1 MPARTRGLIVGI
13 LLAAGAG
20 SRFGG
25 GKLVAR
31 LADGRGVAATTC
43 ARLLPAVDLV
53 VAVVPAQP
61 GTLED
66 ELRAAGAEVVRCDT
80 ATPGMGVSI
89 ACGVAATADAA
100 GWLVA
105 LGDMPLVP
113 TAQHRLVADALRSGA
128 AIAAPVCR
136 GRRGH
141 PVGFAARFGDELRAL
156 AGDEGARALLA
167 RHRGGALVELAV
179 DNDASWLDIDTPSD
193 LAAVNHRLGSH

>member
-25 GKLVAR
+25 GKLLAR
-31 LADGRGVAATTC
+31 LADDRGVAETAC
-43 ARLLPAVDLV
+43 ARLLPAVDRV

-61 GTLED
+61 GALED
-66 ELRAAGAEVVRCDT
+66 ALRAAGAEVVRCDT

-89 ACGVAATADAA
+89 ACGVAASTKAA

-113 TAQHRLVADALRSGA
+113 TSQHRLIADALRAGA
-128 AIAAPVCR
+128 GIAAPVCQ

-141 PVGFAARFGDELRAL
+141 PVGFAARLGDELRAL
-156 AGDEGARALLA
+156 DGDEGARAVLA
-167 RHRGGALVELAV
+167 RHRGVLLELAV
-179 DNDASWLDIDTPSD
+179 DDDAGWQDIDTLSD
-193 LAAVNHRLGSH
+193 LDAVNRRLGKR

>member
-1 MPARTRGLIVGI
+1 MPARTRGLIVGV

-31 LADGRGVAATTC
+31 LADGRGVAETAC
-43 ARLLPAVDLV
+43 AHLLPAVDRV
-53 VAVVPAQP
+53 VAVIPAQP
-61 GTLED
+61 GALED
-66 ELRAAGAEVVRCDT
+66 ALRAAGAEVVRCDT

-89 ACGVAATADAA
+89 ACGVAASTKAA

-105 LGDMPLVP
+105 LGDMPLIP
-113 TAQHRLVADALRSGA
+113 SSQHRLVADALRAGA
-128 AIAAPVCR
+128 DIVAPVCQ

-156 AGDEGARALLA
+156 EGDEGARAVLA
-167 RHRGGALVELAV
+167 RHRGALLELAV
-179 DNDASWLDIDTPSD
+179 DDDAGWQDIDTPSD
-193 LAAVNHRLGSH
+193 LAAVNRRLGRP

>member
-31 LADGRGVAATTC
+31 LADGRGVAETTC

-66 ELRAAGAEVVRCDT
+66 ELRAAGAEVVRCD
-80 ATPGMGVSI
+80 AEDPGMSVSI
-89 ACGVAATADAA
+89 ACGVAASADAA

-113 TAQHRLVADALRSGA
+113 TAQHRLVADALRAGA

-167 RHRGGALVELAV
+167 RHRGALVELAV
-179 DNDASWLDIDTPSD
+179 DDDASWLDIDTPSD
-193 LAAVNHRLGSH
+193 LAVVNRRLGSH

>member
-25 GKLVAR
+25 GKLLAR
-31 LADGRGVAATTC
+31 LADDRGVAETAC
-43 ARLLPAVDLV
+43 ARLLPAVDRV

-61 GTLED
+61 GALED
-66 ELRAAGAEVVRCDT
+66 ALRAAGAEVVRCDT
-80 ATPGMGVSI
+80 AAPGMGVSI
-89 ACGVAATADAA
+89 ACGVSASTNAA

-113 TAQHRLVADALRSGA
+113 TSQHRVVADALRAGA
-128 AIAAPVCR
+128 DIAAPVCQ

-141 PVGFAARFGDELRAL
+141 PVGFAARFGAELRAL
-156 AGDEGARALLA
+156 DGDEGARAVLA
-167 RHRGGALVELAV
+167 RHRGALLELAV
-179 DNDASWLDIDTPSD
+179 DDDAGWQDIDTPSD
-193 LAAVNHRLGSH
+193 LAAVNRRLGRP

>member
-25 GKLVAR
+25 GKLLAR
-31 LADGRGVAATTC
+31 LADDRGVAETAC
-43 ARLLPAVDLV
+43 ARLLPAVDRV

-61 GTLED
+61 GALED
-66 ELRAAGAEVVRCDT
+66 ALRAAGAEVVRCDT
-80 ATPGMGVSI
+80 AAPGMGVSI
-89 ACGVAATADAA
+89 ACGVSASANAA

-113 TAQHRLVADALRSGA
+113 TSQHRLVADALRAGA
-128 AIAAPVCR
+128 DIVAPVCQ

-156 AGDEGARALLA
+156 EGDEGARAVLA
-167 RHRGGALVELAV
+167 RHRGALLELAV
-179 DNDASWLDIDTPSD
+179 DDDAGWQDIDTPSD
-193 LAAVNHRLGSH
+193 LAAVNRRLGRP

>member
-1 MPARTRGLIVGI
+1 MPARTRGLIVGV

-31 LADGRGVAATTC
+31 LADGRGVAETAC
-43 ARLLPAVDLV
+43 AHLLPAVDRV
-53 VAVVPAQP
+53 VAVIPAQP
-61 GTLED
+61 GALED
-66 ELRAAGAEVVRCDT
+66 ALRAAGAEVVRCDT

-89 ACGVAATADAA
+89 ACGVAASTEAA

-105 LGDMPLVP
+105 LGDMPLIP
-113 TAQHRLVADALRSGA
+113 SSQHRLVADALRAGA
-128 AIAAPVCR
+128 DIVAPVCQ

-156 AGDEGARALLA
+156 EGDEGARAVLA
-167 RHRGGALVELAV
+167 RHRGALLELAV
-179 DNDASWLDIDTPSD
+179 DDDAGWQDIDTLSD
-193 LAAVNHRLGSH
+193 LDAVNRRLGKR

>member
-1 MPARTRGLIVGI
+1 MPARTRGLIVGV

-31 LADGRGVAATTC
+31 LADGRGVAETAC
-43 ARLLPAVDLV
+43 AHLLPAVDRV
-53 VAVVPAQP
+53 VAVIPAQP
-61 GTLED
+61 GALED
-66 ELRAAGAEVVRCDT
+66 ALRAAGAEVVRCDT
-80 ATPGMGVSI
+80 AAPGMGVSI
-89 ACGVAATADAA
+89 ACGVSASADAA

-113 TAQHRLVADALRSGA
+113 TSQHRLVADALRAGA
-128 AIAAPVCR
+128 DIVAPVCQ

-156 AGDEGARALLA
+156 EGDEGARAVLA
-167 RHRGGALVELAV
+167 RHRGALLELAV
-179 DNDASWLDIDTPSD
+179 DDDAGWQDIDTPSD
-193 LAAVNHRLGSH
+193 LAAVNRRLGSP

>member
-1 MPARTRGLIVGI
+1 MPARTRGLIVGV

-31 LADGRGVAATTC
+31 LADGRGVAETAC
-43 ARLLPAVDLV
+43 AHLLPAVDRV
-53 VAVVPAQP
+53 VAVIPAQP
-61 GTLED
+61 GALED
-66 ELRAAGAEVVRCDT
+66 ALRAAGAEVVRCDT

-89 ACGVAATADAA
+89 ACGVSASADAA

-105 LGDMPLVP
+105 LGDMPLIP
-113 TAQHRLVADALRSGA
+113 SSQHRLVADALRAGA
-128 AIAAPVCR
+128 DIVAPVCQ

-156 AGDEGARALLA
+156 EGDEGARAVLA
-167 RHRGGALVELAV
+167 RHRGALLELAV
-179 DNDASWLDIDTPSD
+179 DDDAGWQDIDTPSD
-193 LAAVNHRLGSH
+193 LAAVNRRLGRP

>member
-25 GKLVAR
+25 GKLLAR
-31 LADGRGVAATTC
+31 LADDRGVAETAC
-43 ARLLPAVDLV
+43 ARLLPAVDRV

-61 GTLED
+61 GALED
-66 ELRAAGAEVVRCDT
+66 ALRAAGAEVVRCDT
-80 ATPGMGVSI
+80 AAPGMGVSI
-89 ACGVAATADAA
+89 ACGVSASADAA

-113 TAQHRLVADALRSGA
+113 TSQHRVVADALRAGA
-128 AIAAPVCR
+128 DIAAPVCQ

-156 AGDEGARALLA
+156 DGDEGARAVLA
-167 RHRGGALVELAV
+167 RHREALLELAV
-179 DNDASWLDIDTPSD
+179 NDDAGWQDIDTPSD
-193 LAAVNHRLGSH
+193 LAAVNRRLGRP

>member
-25 GKLVAR
+25 GKLLAR
-31 LADGRGVAATTC
+31 LADDRGVAETAC
-43 ARLLPAVDLV
+43 ARLLPAVDRV

-61 GTLED
+61 GALED
-66 ELRAAGAEVVRCDT
+66 ALRAAGAEVVRCDT
-80 ATPGMGVSI
+80 EAPGMGVSI
-89 ACGVAATADAA
+89 ACGVSASADAA

-113 TAQHRLVADALRSGA
+113 TSQHRLVADALRAGA
-128 AIAAPVCR
+128 DIAAPVCL

-156 AGDEGARALLA
+156 DGDEGARAVLA
-167 RHRGGALVELAV
+167 RHREALLELVV
-179 DNDASWLDIDTPSD
+179 DDDAGWQDIDTPSD
-193 LAAVNHRLGSH
+193 LAAVNRRLGRP

>member
-31 LADGRGVAATTC
+31 LADGRGVAETTC

-66 ELRAAGAEVVRCDT
+66 ELRAAGAEVVRCD
-80 ATPGMGVSI
+80 AEDPGMGVSI

-113 TAQHRLVADALRSGA
+113 TAQHRLVADALRAGA

-167 RHRGGALVELAV
+167 RHRGALVELAV
-179 DNDASWLDIDTPSD
+179 DDDASWLDIDTPSD
-193 LAAVNHRLGSH
+193 LAVVNRRLGSH

>member
-25 GKLVAR
+25 GKLIAR
-31 LADGRGVAATTC
+31 LADGRGVAETAC
-43 ARLLPAVDLV
+43 ARLLPAVDRV

-61 GTLED
+61 GALED
-66 ELRAAGAEVVRCDT
+66 ALRAAGAEVVRCDT
-80 ATPGMGVSI
+80 AAPGMGVSI
-89 ACGVAATADAA
+89 ACGVSASANAA

-113 TAQHRLVADALRSGA
+113 TSQHRLVADALRAGA
-128 AIAAPVCR
+128 DIAAPVCQ

-141 PVGFAARFGDELRAL
+141 PVGFAARFGAELRAL
-156 AGDEGARALLA
+156 DGDEGARAVLA
-167 RHRGGALVELAV
+167 RHREALLELVV
-179 DNDASWLDIDTPSD
+179 DDDAGWQDIDTPSD
-193 LAAVNHRLGSH
+193 LAAVNRRLGRP